1 MKMKMFSTVTATP
14 LTDPYTSHEDIHD
27 IDRSYIE
34 TVADKSIEELS
45 LEEIND
51 FIEGLAQYHF
61 QEDVSIGTE

>member
-1 MKMKMFSTVTATP
+1 MKMFSTVTATP

-34 TVADKSIEELS
+34 TVTNKPIEEVP
-45 LEEIND
+45 LEDIND

-61 QEDVSIGTE
+61 QEDVSIGFE

>member
-14 LTDPYTSHEDIHD
+14 LTDPYTSYEDIHD
-27 IDRSYIE
+27 IDRCYLE
-34 TVADKSIEELS
+34 TVSGKPINEVS

-61 QEDVSIGTE
+61 EQDVSIGTE